1 MLLKICMLALIGIT
15 LTMVIK
21 QWKADVL
28 PLLRVGILLAFAAVL
43 LTGATPLLDHL
54 RELTHT
60 EGISEHASLLFKGLG
75 IALLTQVAAQICR
88 ECGESGIADGVELTG
103 KLELL
108 LLCIPLM
115 NEILSLSRELLAM
128 GGGG

>member
-1 MLLKICMLALIGIT
+1 MTLLKICMLALLGIT
-15 LTMVIK
+15 LTVVIK
-21 QWKADVL
+21 QWKSDML
-28 PLLRVGILLAFAAVL
+28 PLIRIGILIVFGTLL
-43 LTGATPLLDHL
+43 LTAAEPLFDYL

-75 IALLTQVAAQICR
+75 IALLTQVASQICR

-108 LLCIPLM
+108 LLCVPLM
-115 NEILSLSRELLAM
+115 NEILSLAKEMLSQ
-128 GGGG
+128 GG

>member
-1 MLLKICMLALIGIT
+1 MTLLKICMLALLGIT

-21 QWKADVL
+21 QWKSDML
-28 PLLRVGILLAFAAVL
+28 PLIRIGILAVFGTLL
-43 LTGATPLLDHL
+43 LTAADPLFDYL

-60 EGISEHASLLFKGLG
+60 EGISEHSSLLFRGLG
-75 IALLTQVAAQICR
+75 IALLAQVASQICR

-115 NEILSLSRELLAM
+115 NEILSLAKELLSQ
-128 GGGG
+128 GG